1 LAFLSKTNV
10 KIKILHNL
18 ALFCVK
24 NAIFCAEFFGENI
37 LKIITSVQVEMS
49 KFLTPVF
56 GQQKIGQ
63 ISLQATLIYDW
74 YLGIAIRL
82 MRVTGQGCQIAYL
95 QTEPQFWYIFEV
107 LGMEIFGLPMLWP
120 FGIF

>member
-1 LAFLSKTNV
+1 
-10 KIKILHNL
+10 
-18 ALFCVK
+18 
-24 NAIFCAEFFGENI
+24 
-37 LKIITSVQVEMS
+37 MS